1 MNNSSPARELF
12 SKVEKNRLFRP
23 NLGKC
28 DKKMILIGQ
37 DWSTSAVLDNGVLKY
52 DINVTRHLLQA
63 CLDML

>member
-1 MNNSSPARELF
+1 
-12 SKVEKNRLFRP
+12 
-23 NLGKC
+23 
-28 DKKMILIGQ
+28 MILIGQ